1 MSYSELELK
10 VLRWSEARKIIPNST
25 ALAQLHKLEEEVNE
39 LRDGITSNNME
50 EIIDGVGDCT
60 VVLINICALLDINLT
75 DCLAHSYE
83 QIKNRK
89 GYMNEQGL
97 FIKET
102 V

>member
-10 VLRWSEARKIIPNST
+10 VLRWSEARKIVPNST
-25 ALAQLHKLEEEVNE
+25 ALAQLQKLEEEVNE

-75 DCLAHSYE
+75 DCLESAYE
-83 QIKNRK
+83 QIKDRRGTLGTDGIFRK
-89 GYMNEQGL
+89 E
-97 FIKET
+97 I
-102 V
+102 